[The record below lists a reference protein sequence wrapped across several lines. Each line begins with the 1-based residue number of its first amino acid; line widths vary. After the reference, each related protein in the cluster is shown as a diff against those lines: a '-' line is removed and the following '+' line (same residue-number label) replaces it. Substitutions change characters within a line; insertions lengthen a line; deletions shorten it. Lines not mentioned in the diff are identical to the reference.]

1 MAGAA
6 SNFPFD
12 YDVLTI
18 PRPGDFEDIVKHSD
32 QHASANNGLMAV
44 QRYIGR
50 LNDLTPTTMTG
61 KLALH
66 QADLTQHSSGRL
78 LNSVV
83 LQSPL
88 SLTGG
93 TFAGATVPSAPVAIP
108 ELSIGVLVGTRPF
121 SLELQIDSLNISAV
135 AGGEMQYLGIR
146 DMTTGTAVALPQES
160 WKSIPPTTDYRSYF
174 LKWGPITAPAGTRNY
189 RVFWTHTNPAR
200 VCSIYASTP
209 NALIPGSLVTLNA
222 VES

>member
-12 YDVLTI
+12 YDVLAI

-44 QRYIGR
+44 QHYIGR
-50 LNDLTPTTMTG
+50 LNDLTSTTVTG

-88 SLTGG
+88 ALTGG
-93 TFAGATVPSAPVAIP
+93 TFAGATVPSTPVAIP
-108 ELSIGVLVGTRPF
+108 ELSIGLQVSTRPF
-121 SLELQIDSLNISAV
+121 FLELMVDSLNCNAIA
-135 AGGEMQYLGIR
+135 AGEMQYFGIR
-146 DMTTGTAVALPQES
+146 DMTTGSAVALPQES
-160 WKSIPPTTDYRSYF
+160 WKSVPPTTDYRSYY
-174 LKWGPITAPAGTRNY
+174 LKWGPITAPSGNRNY
-189 RVFWTHTNPAR
+189 RLYWTHTNSAR
-200 VCSIYASTP
+200 TCNIYASTP
-209 NALIPGSLVTLNA
+209 NALIPGSLIVLNA